1 MKRSDKHNRFRE
13 RITAFAS
20 PKTNRFFR
28 PSVLLVFLNL
38 VAFSAFSAP
47 QGIKNDQNIL
57 QEEIKALSTAK
68 LRSIEPILEQ
78 LEKRGAIY
86 LPLFQALLNGQLYFK
101 KSNQDIVK
109 LSQDQKG
116 KRVEEH
122 LFSSAKRPIESISE

>member
-13 RITAFAS
+13 CITAFAR

-28 PSVLLVFLNL
+28 PSVLLVFFNL
-38 VAFSAFSAP
+38 LAFPAFSAP
-47 QGIKNDQNIL
+47 QDIKNDQNIL
-57 QEEIKALSTAK
+57 REEIKALSTAK

-101 KSNQDIVK
+101 KEQPRHCKARS
-109 LSQDQKG
+109 
-116 KRVEEH
+116 R
-122 LFSSAKRPIESISE
+122 SERQACRGGPVLQCETTD